1 MSKGEAALQSLAAR
15 LEQGGSCLITQ
26 EEEALR
32 TKCVRFAADM
42 ARLTQQVVEQFEVMP
57 GGEVMEVAGDSI
69 RLQKI
74 GKVVFA
80 DHWHNEFRTSSEGS
94 DIYAA
99 ARKVVE
105 ALDEGK
111 CDGN

>member
-1 MSKGEAALQSLAAR
+1 MSKGEEALQALAAK
-15 LEQGGSCLITQ
+15 LEQGGICRITP

-42 ARLTQQVVEQFEVMP
+42 ARLTHQVVEQFEVMP

-69 RLQKI
+69 RLQKV

-80 DHWHNEFRTSSEGS
+80 DHWHNEFRTSGEGV

-99 ARKVVE
+99 ARAAVK
-105 ALDEGK
+105 ALEEGK
-111 CDGN
+111 